1 MNTNQLKK
9 FAQEARRKL
18 IDQVSAKLNYV
29 LTSDTAELREKSS
42 SINKLKEA
50 LKETSKE
57 QLIDKVA
64 YTWFN
69 RFVALRFMDVNDD
82 QPLGVKIL
90 SSLQGYTTP
99 EILDDAKRGNLNEE
113 LQVDRGKIGD
123 LLDGRIPSSN
133 PQNEVYKLLLTG
145 VCNHLHK
152 IFPFLFERID
162 DYTEL
167 LLPDDLTSEFSI
179 IQDIR
184 NGMSKEDCE
193 EVEIIGWLYQFYI
206 SEKKDEVFASKDKV
220 KKEDIP
226 AATQLFTPRWIVE
239 YMVQNTVG
247 KLWLLN
253 NPTSRLKDHMPYYI
267 ESAEKDDD
275 FLKVSSVEE
284 ITLLD
289 QACGSGHI
297 LVYGF
302 ELLTKIYEEQGYNT
316 SEIPQLII
324 NKNLFGFE
332 IDERAA
338 QLSGFALLMKAR
350 EYNRR
355 VFRKEL
361 KPNILCYKDLKLTE
375 EEIKETFTQLKVE
388 LTDEL
393 LFDLKNIQ
401 QATNLGSL
409 ISPHSEATSVKEV
422 IDKLIYYKSSSDVF
436 LRYRLEE
443 LEASLEHLLLLSN
456 KYHCVVDNPPYMGG
470 GKMNKIL
477 GDYVKSNY
485 PNSKADLMT
494 CFMESG
500 WNTLHNNGYLGM
512 INLPSWLFLS
522 SFEKLRD
529 ILVNNK
535 HIDSLLHMGRGIF
548 GVDWGST
555 SFIVKNGESKTTG
568 QYFKLHKRNFQHLY
582 PEDIRDIFLKS
593 LEDTSVKIDYD
604 KYREGEGVSSVEN
617 LISAKGITVSYNT
630 NQKDFSKI
638 PGSPIGYW
646 VNEKIYEAF
655 ERHPSL
661 ENISKSR
668 IGMMT
673 SDNIRFTRSWE
684 ESSFENI
691 AFNIG
696 DIETSISVD
705 KKWFPYNKGGDYRK
719 WYGNNDLIV
728 NWKNG
733 GEEIVSNG
741 MTSFRG
747 KSFYFKQGITW
758 SFISSRNFCVRQKK
772 NGFIFDIGGSSAFP
786 DDKNLNL
793 VTSFLSGKV
802 ANYLLK
808 ILNPTFNIQAN
819 NLNSLPFCNAENI
832 EDRILNSVNVL
843 TNSCVGISE
852 KEWNSRETS
861 WDFNQNELILHKSQ
875 DLEETYDLYQQYW
888 KQKFFQIHKNEEE
901 LNRQFIEIYAL
912 QEELTPDVPLKDI
925 TILKE
930 ETSIVNGELVFDQNE
945 IFSQFISYAVGCM
958 FGRYSLD
965 KEGLVLANQ
974 GETLQD
980 YLLKVEKQE
989 LELSFVPDDDN
1000 IIPIL
1005 DDEWFEDDIVG
1016 RFYAFLKASFGEQ
1029 NFEKNLS
1036 FIEDS
1041 LGKDIRK
1048 YFVKDFYKDH
1058 IKRYKKRPIYW
1069 MFSSPKGSFN
1079 VLVYMH
1085 RYTPDTLNQVLN
1097 GYLNEY
1103 REKLKT
1109 RIETLDHLM
1118 VSGSP
1123 SEQNKASK
1131 EKDKIQLVLLEL
1143 QEYEREIL
1151 YPLATERISID
1162 LDDGVLVNYNKFG
1175 KAIAPVAGL
1184 NDKKAKEKVK
1194 KFDWIDTT
1202 TIR

>member
-9 FAQEARRKL
+9 FAQESRRKL
-18 IDQVSAKLNYV
+18 IGQVTAKLNYV
-29 LTSDTAELREKSS
+29 LKTDSAELREKGAAV
-42 SINKLKEA
+42 NKLKEA

-57 QLIDKVA
+57 KLIDKVA

-69 RFVALRFMDVNDD
+69 RFVALRFMDVNDY
-82 QPLGVKIL
+82 QPIGIQVL
-90 SSLQGYTTP
+90 SPVDGFTIP
-99 EILDDAKRGNLNEE
+99 EILVEAKKGSIHNE
-113 LQVDRGKIGD
+113 LQVDRRKIGD
-123 LLDGRIPSSN
+123 LLDGRIPNSN
-133 PQNEVYKLLLTG
+133 RQNEVYKLLLTG

-152 IFPFLFERID
+152 TFPFLFEFID

-167 LLPDDLTSEFSI
+167 LLPDDLTSEYSI
-179 IQDIR
+179 IQDII
-184 NGMSKEDCE
+184 NGMDKEDCK

-206 SEKKDEVFASKDKV
+206 SEKKDEVFASNEKV

-253 NPTSRLKDHMPYYI
+253 NPSSRLKEHMPYYI
-267 ESAEKDDD
+267 EPEVKDEDY
-275 FLKVSSVEE
+275 LKVSSVEE

-302 ELLTKIYEEQGYNT
+302 ELFAKIYQEQGYT
-316 SEIPQLII
+316 QSEIPELII
-324 NKNLFGFE
+324 KKNLYGFE
-332 IDERAA
+332 IDERAS

-350 EYNRR
+350 EYHRR
-355 VFRKEL
+355 VFQKEL
-361 KPNILCYKDLKLTE
+361 EPNILCYKDLKLSE
-375 EEIKETFTQLKVE
+375 EEIRETFDQLRLK

-409 ISPHSEATSVKEV
+409 ISPHSDLQTLNEV
-422 IDKLIYYKSSSDVF
+422 SQRISSSINSSDVF
-436 LRYRLEE
+436 QRYRLEE
-443 LEASLEHLLLLSN
+443 LERSINQLRLLAN

-470 GKMNKIL
+470 GKMNNVL
-477 GDYVKSNY
+477 GDYVKLNY
-485 PNSKADLMT
+485 PDSKADLMT

-500 WNTLHNNGYLGM
+500 LNILIPNGYLGM

-522 SFEKLRD
+522 SFEKLRE
-529 ILVNNK
+529 ILISSK
-535 HIDSLLHMGRGIF
+535 GIESLLHMGRGIF

-555 SFIVKNGESKTTG
+555 AFVIKNGVSSSNG
-568 QYFKLHKRNFQHLY
+568 RYFKLHKRNFQHLY

-593 LEDTSVKIDYD
+593 LEDQEVKIDYD
-604 KYREGEGVSSVEN
+604 KYREGEGVSSVEK
-617 LISAKGITVSYNT
+617 LISNDGIKVSYLS

-646 VNEKIYEAF
+646 LSEDYKKIFKIKSLGDYGSLKQGIATGNNERFVRFWFEVNNLDL
-655 ERHPSL
+655 L
-661 ENISKSR
+661 ED
-668 IGMMT
+668 
-673 SDNIRFTRSWE
+673 DNQ
-684 ESSFENI
+684 
-691 AFNIG
+691 
-696 DIETSISVD
+696 
-705 KKWFPYNKGGDYRK
+705 KWYKYRKGGPSRK
-719 WYGNNDLIV
+719 WYGNNSLVLKWI
-728 NWKNG
+728 NN
-733 GEEIVSNG
+733 GEELKNHRDSNG
-741 MTSFRG
+741 KLLSTL
-747 KSFYFKQGITW
+747 
-758 SFISSRNFCVRQKK
+758 
-772 NGFIFDIGGSSAFP
+772 
-786 DDKNLNL
+786 KNLSFFFRECFSWSL
-793 VTSFLSGKV
+793 TSSGGFAVRYHEKGQTFDTNGMSFFANNEEVLIYTLALCNSKISDEALKV
-802 ANYLLK
+802 
-808 ILNPTFNIQAN
+808 INPTLAFQTGDISKIPFLIKSKDIVEEIAN
-819 NLNSLPFCNAENI
+819 KCISL
-832 EDRILNSVNVL
+832 SK
-843 TNSCVGISE
+843 S
-852 KEWNSRETS
+852 EWNSKEFSVEFRGSPFIIDRCFDIEES
-861 WDFNQNELILHKSQ
+861 YDLFQEYCKNKFYQLHKS
-875 DLEETYDLYQQYW
+875 
-888 KQKFFQIHKNEEE
+888 EEE
-901 LNRQFIEIYAL
+901 LNRKFIEIYCL
-912 QEELTPDVPLKDI
+912 QEELTPDVPLEDI

-930 ETSIVNGELVFDQNE
+930 ETSIVNGELVFDQKE
-945 IFSQFISYAVGCM
+945 VFSQFISYAVGCM

-965 KEGLVLANQ
+965 KEGLILANQ

-980 YLLKVEKQE
+980 YLSKIEKQE
-989 LELSFVPDDDN
+989 AELSFIPDEDN

-1016 RFYAFLKASFGEQ
+1016 RFYEFLRASFGDQ

-1036 FIEDS
+1036 FVEESI
-1041 LGKDIRK
+1041 GKDIRK

-1058 IKRYKKRPIYW
+1058 IQRYKKRPIYW

-1085 RYTPDTLNQVLN
+1085 RYTPDTLNQILN

-1109 RIETLDHLM
+1109 RMETLDHIM
-1118 VSGSP
+1118 ISGTP

-1143 QEYEREIL
+1143 QEYEREVL

-1175 KAIAPVAGL
+1175 NAIAPVAGL
-1184 NDKKAKEKVK
+1184 NDKKTKEKVME
-1194 KFDWIDTT
+1194 FDWIDTT

>member
-18 IDQVSAKLNYV
+18 IDQVASRLNYV
-29 LTSDTAELREKSS
+29 LNTDSAELREKSAAIS
-42 SINKLKEA
+42 NLREA
-50 LKETSKE
+50 LKNVTKE

-69 RFVALRFMDVNDD
+69 RFVALRFMDVNDY
-82 QPLGVKIL
+82 QPNGVRVVSTL
-90 SSLQGYTTP
+90 EGFTTP
-99 EILDDAKRGNLNEE
+99 EILDEAKRGHIHDEI
-113 LQVDRGKIGD
+113 QVDRRKIGD

-133 PQNEVYKLLLTG
+133 AQNEVYKLLLTG

-152 IFPFLFERID
+152 TFPFLFERID

-184 NGMSKEDCE
+184 NGMSKGDCK

-267 ESAEKDDD
+267 ESTEKDND
-275 FLKVSSVEE
+275 FLKIDSVEE

-302 ELLTKIYEEQGYNT
+302 ELLTKIYEEEGYNT

-409 ISPHSEATSVKEV
+409 ISPHSETTSIQAI
-422 IDKLIYYKSSSDVF
+422 IDKVVSSKSSSDVF

-443 LEASLEHLLLLSN
+443 LEVSLEHLLLLSN

-470 GKMNKIL
+470 GKMNKDL
-477 GDYVKSNY
+477 SDWVKINFPS
-485 PNSKADLMT
+485 SKSDLLT
-494 CFMESG
+494 CFVERSY
-500 WNTLHNNGYLGM
+500 TQVYPKGYLGFVTM
-512 INLPSWLFLS
+512 ESWMFLS
-522 SFEKLRD
+522 SFETFRKTLLENHQ
-529 ILVNNK
+529 IESLSHFGW
-535 HIDSLLHMGRGIF
+535 HIMRIAF
-548 GVDWGST
+548 GT
-555 SFIVKNGESKTTG
+555 CSFILKTHSNNFETKGTYNYMEFDNIDKSIERPKKFPLKDNG
-568 QYFKLHKRNFQHLY
+568 R
-582 PEDIRDIFLKS
+582 
-593 LEDTSVKIDYD
+593 
-604 KYREGEGVSSVEN
+604 
-617 LISAKGITVSYNT
+617 YNYT

-646 VNEKIYEAF
+646 LSEKF
-655 ERHPSL
+655 L
-661 ENISKSR
+661 ENFNNEILSEL
-668 IGMMT
+668 
-673 SDNIRFTRSWE
+673 E
-684 ESSFENI
+684 EVKKGADTGNNNYFLRLWFEVSAI
-691 AFNIG
+691 
-696 DIETSISVD
+696 DIHQNRTWV
-705 KKWFPYNKGGDYRK
+705 FYNKGGEFRR
-719 WYGNNDLIV
+719 WYGNYDYVLK
-728 NWKNG
+728 WKDNG
-733 GEEIVSNG
+733 KELRESSANLR
-741 MTSFRG
+741 SERL
-747 KSFYFKQGITW
+747 YFKNSITW
-758 SFISSRNFCVRQKK
+758 NALSSSKFCARYSDYET
-772 NGFIFDIGGSSAFP
+772 IFDSAGSSLFL
-786 DDKNLNL
+786 KSGVNNINVYLGLLNS
-793 VTSFLSGKV
+793 VV
-802 ANYLLK
+802 AQN
-808 ILNPTFNIQAN
+808 IFNVLNPT
-819 NLNSLPFCNAENI
+819 LNYGAGSVGKLPVVKI
-832 EDRILNSVNVL
+832 H
-843 TNSCVGISE
+843 
-852 KEWNSRETS
+852 
-861 WDFNQNELILHKSQ
+861 DFNYQNLVEDNITTAKRDWNLRESSIEFQRHPLIMTCE
-875 DLEETYDLYQQYW
+875 DLDESYDLYQQFW
-888 KQKFFQIHKNEEE
+888 SNKFFQLHKNEEE
-901 LNRQFIEIYAL
+901 LNRQFIEIYGL
-912 QEELTPDVPLKDI
+912 QDEITPDVPLEDV

-930 ETSIVNGELVFDQNE
+930 ETSIVNGELVFDQE
-945 IFSQFISYAVGCM
+945 EVFSQFISYAVGCM

-965 KEGLVLANQ
+965 KEGLILANQ

-980 YLLKVEKQE
+980 YLLKVEKEE

-1036 FIEDS
+1036 FVEDS

-1143 QEYEREIL
+1143 QEYERETL

-1175 KAIAPVAGL
+1175 DAIAAVAGL

-1202 TIR
+1202 MIR